1 MERLKMCGKI
11 KIVAETIFRKC
22 ERNAF
27 TLITCQI
34 HSFDPAVLALA
45 QKPNFAWFMP
55 ACDHMCSSVNLIATR
70 PYAGS
75 PFVTQGPCSNNVC
88 TLCRSSCYFPF
99 SHFLQKYKKKTSHF
113 LDPGMCV
120 ICVEFLPF
128 QWRIPFHSLHFSGHK
143 PIVWSLADCLINEP
157 FLLLFFSRTHK
168 KEKNPLWSERVLLSR
183 WCRSRI
189 ISRNKNARRF
199 IELIDVAFNDQID

>member
-1 MERLKMCGKI
+1 M
-11 KIVAETIFRKC
+11 RKEC
-22 ERNAF
+22 
-27 TLITCQI
+27 LYVD
-34 HSFDPAVLALA
+34 HMSDSFIWSLA

-55 ACDHMCSSVNLIATR
+55 LSACLRRSHVFIGEFDSDETVCRESLCDS
-70 PYAGS
+70 
-75 PFVTQGPCSNNVC
+75 GPCSNNVC

-99 SHFLQKYKKKTSHF
+99 SHFLQKYKKTSHF

-157 FLLLFFSRTHK
+157 FLLLFSSRTHK
-168 KEKNPLWSERVLLSR
+168 KKRKILYEARASCGAGDEAELFPDPKQKRKKVYWTNWR
-183 WCRSRI
+183 RI
-189 ISRNKNARRF
+189 
-199 IELIDVAFNDQID
+199 